1 MLTGGYE
8 VSLMTGNMRNKTFF
22 DTGVKMRVALLALPG
37 NMRSALAG
45 LADMFWLA
53 NQVIRLNPTVSPEI
67 SRANPFFDVR
77 TITADGQPVRD
88 VQGRIIESDGSFN
101 EPDNFELIIAS
112 GMQLDEQRFPADKA
126 AVSNAAEWLKVKYSE
141 GSCIASACAGGFVLG
156 EAGLLNGRI
165 CTTTWWLYP
174 TFAERYPLA
183 KPIWGKTLAE
193 QDNVITAGGPLS
205 WVDLVIYLVRK
216 HAGNELAK
224 LTADMAVADSQPLSQ
239 QIYAPAGFLNSRH
252 PLLTKAESLL
262 RYQNPEMTV
271 KQLAAALNMTTR
283 TLNRKMKTLIQE
295 SPKDF
300 ITRVRIETASVL
312 LESPGKTISQI
323 ANICGYSDE
332 TAFRRAFSTMMGM
345 SPGSFRKRLLT
356 TTPSNSGCE

>member
-1 MLTGGYE
+1 M
-8 VSLMTGNMRNKTFF
+8 SLMTGNMRNKTFF
-22 DTGVKMRVALLALPG
+22 GTGVKMRVALLALPG

-53 NQVIRLNPTVSPEI
+53 NQVIRLNPTVSPEL
-67 SRANPFFDVR
+67 SRADPFFDVR

-239 QIYAPAGFLNSRH
+239 QIYAPAGFLNQDI
-252 PLLTKAESLL
+252 L
-262 RYQNPEMTV
+262 Y
-271 KQLAAALNMTTR
+271 
-283 TLNRKMKTLIQE
+283 
-295 SPKDF
+295 
-300 ITRVRIETASVL
+300 
-312 LESPGKTISQI
+312 
-323 ANICGYSDE
+323 
-332 TAFRRAFSTMMGM
+332 
-345 SPGSFRKRLLT
+345 
-356 TTPSNSGCE
+356 

>member
-1 MLTGGYE
+1 M
-8 VSLMTGNMRNKTFF
+8 SLMTGNMRNKTFF
-22 DTGVKMRVALLALPG
+22 GTGVKMRVALLALPG

-53 NQVIRLNPTVSPEI
+53 NQVIRLNPTVSPEL
-67 SRANPFFDVR
+67 SRADPFFDVR

-156 EAGLLNGRI
+156 EAGLLNGRV
-165 CTTTWWLYP
+165 CTTTWWLYL

-205 WVDLVIYLVRK
+205 WVDLVIYLVRN

-262 RYQNPEMTV
+262 RYQNPAMTV
-271 KQLAAALNMTTR
+271 KQLAAALNMTSR

-332 TAFRRAFSTMMGM
+332 TAFRRAFSAMMGM
-345 SPGSFRKRLLT
+345 SPGSFRKRLFT
-356 TTPSNSGCE
+356 TNPSNSGCE

>member
-1 MLTGGYE
+1 M
-8 VSLMTGNMRNKTFF
+8 SLMTGNMRNQTFF
-22 DTGVKMRVALLALPG
+22 GTGDKHMRVALLALPG
-37 NMRSALAG
+37 SMRSALAG

-53 NQVIRLNPTVSPEI
+53 NQVIRLNPAVNPAI
-67 SRANPFFDVR
+67 SRDTPFFDVR

-88 VQGRIIESDGSFN
+88 VQGRYIESDGSFSDS
-101 EPDNFELIIAS
+101 DNFGLIIAS
-112 GMQLDEQRFPADKA
+112 GMQLDEQRFPVDRA
-126 AVSNAAEWLKVKYSE
+126 AVSSAAGWLRVKYSE

-156 EAGLLNGRI
+156 EAGLLNGRV

-183 KPIWGKTLAE
+183 KPVWGKALAE

-205 WVDLVIYLVRK
+205 WVNLVIHVVRS

-252 PLLTKAESLL
+252 PLLTKAENLL
-262 RYQNPEMTV
+262 RYQNPAMTV
-271 KQLAAALNMTTR
+271 EQLAAALNMTTR
-283 TLNRKMKTLIQE
+283 TLNRKMKTLVQE

-323 ANICGYSDE
+323 ASACGYSDE
-332 TAFRRAFSTMMGM
+332 TAFRRAFSTIMGM
-345 SPGSFRKRLLT
+345 SPGSFRKRLST
-356 TTPSNSGCE
+356 KIPSNSGSE

>member
-1 MLTGGYE
+1 M
-8 VSLMTGNMRNKTFF
+8 SLMTGNMRNKTFF
-22 DTGVKMRVALLALPG
+22 GTGVKMRVALLALPG

-53 NQVIRLNPTVSPEI
+53 NQVIRLNPTVSPEL
-67 SRANPFFDVR
+67 SRADPFFDVR

-156 EAGLLNGRI
+156 EAGLLNGRV

-193 QDNVITAGGPLS
+193 QDNVITAGGPLFMGRS
-205 WVDLVIYLVRK
+205 GYI
-216 HAGNELAK
+216 
-224 LTADMAVADSQPLSQ
+224 P
-239 QIYAPAGFLNSRH
+239 
-252 PLLTKAESLL
+252 
-262 RYQNPEMTV
+262 
-271 KQLAAALNMTTR
+271 R
-283 TLNRKMKTLIQE
+283 TQ
-295 SPKDF
+295 S
-300 ITRVRIETASVL
+300 
-312 LESPGKTISQI
+312 
-323 ANICGYSDE
+323 CW
-332 TAFRRAFSTMMGM
+332 
-345 SPGSFRKRLLT
+345 
-356 TTPSNSGCE
+356 